1 MKRFPL
7 IPILAFAAAALLMW
21 GDLLPA
27 VPWAWPGG
35 GGVDLFVV
43 LHEAQNRDA
52 AFSALATT
60 LQDSATPQAQEIA
73 AAGWQLLILDDDQL
87 DGQKQPLPLLTK
99 LGAFGTIDDNRRELL
114 AIRRPDTVV
123 HRETLAPTA
132 TAETVMATMRAK
144 GVRK

>member
-1 MKRFPL
+1 MKRPSLFPL
-7 IPILAFAAAALLMW
+7 VLLAAVALVLYGDRLALPW
-21 GDLLPA
+21 GWV
-27 VPWAWPGG
+27 VPGNGA
-35 GGVDLFVV
+35 DLFIV

-52 AFSALATT
+52 AFSTLATT

-73 AAGWQLLILDDDQL
+73 AAGWTLQILDDDQL
-87 DGQKQPLPLLTK
+87 DGRKQPHPLLQK
-99 LGAFGTIDDNRRELL
+99 LGVFGTIEDNRRELL
-114 AIRRPDTVV
+114 AIRKPDTVV